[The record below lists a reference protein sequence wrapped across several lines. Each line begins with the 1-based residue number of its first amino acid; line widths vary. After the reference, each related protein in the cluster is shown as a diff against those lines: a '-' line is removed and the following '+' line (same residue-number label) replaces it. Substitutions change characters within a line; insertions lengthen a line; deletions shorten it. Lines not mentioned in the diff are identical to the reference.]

1 VPGVG
6 GSLNLGLVNELDP
19 FGNRIR
25 LVTLGYSRQL
35 FAGANFFVTGFA
47 GFDSRRN
54 AGVLAGI
61 SIPLDGGITASS
73 GVSHDRSGL
82 AVASDIDKPIG
93 QEPGSFG
100 WRLSDLE
107 GNAMLRQASA
117 AYRSDYGKI
126 EATALQSQAGFAGTL
141 STEGAVVAAGGDV
154 FFSNRID
161 DAFAIVDA
169 GAPGVEVF
177 HENRPTAITDANGKA
192 IVPSLNSYQP
202 NKISI
207 DPKNLPLDASIATT
221 QDVLVPAD
229 RSGVFADFGIKT
241 GVHSAIV
248 ILTAPDGQ
256 PLQAGLRGTTAS
268 RQKFAVGY
276 DGRAFIEGLA
286 PQNSVT
292 VALSRGE
299 CHAEFSY
306 APQSNGHTVIGP
318 VVCQ

>member
-1 VPGVG
+1 
-6 GSLNLGLVNELDP
+6 
-19 FGNRIR
+19 
-25 LVTLGYSRQL
+25 
-35 FAGANFFVTGFA
+35 
-47 GFDSRRN
+47 
-54 AGVLAGI
+54 
-61 SIPLDGGITASS
+61 
-73 GVSHDRSGL
+73 
-82 AVASDIDKPIG
+82 
-93 QEPGSFG
+93 
-100 WRLSDLE
+100 LE
-107 GNAMLRQASA
+107 GDARLRQASA

-154 FFSNRID
+154 LFSNRID

-306 APQSNGHTVIGP
+306 APQSNGQAVIGP